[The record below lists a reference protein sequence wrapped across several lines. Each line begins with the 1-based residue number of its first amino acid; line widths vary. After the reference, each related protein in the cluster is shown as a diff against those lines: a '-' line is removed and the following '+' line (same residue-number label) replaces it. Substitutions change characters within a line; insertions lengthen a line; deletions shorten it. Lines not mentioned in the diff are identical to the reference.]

1 MVSCE
6 AAMHCDTMPQPAT
19 HDADRH
25 ATMTS
30 SAAAVLT
37 LQSLLRTE
45 ASEQMPC
52 RVGCRRCR
60 AAHAVLTHTSNTN
73 AMPEGPADHGG
84 DVVGHSRRASKTIR
98 ARCTLCLALRKERHL
113 RIISDLRG
121 DRTSHQVKHDI
132 CHSHV
137 QEWIEVEEE
146 VPKRKKK
153 KKSKKKKKA
162 AEAADATSA
171 DEPPADIDG
180 SATPAEPVA
189 AGA

>member
-84 DVVGHSRRASKTIR
+84 DVTHAV
-98 ARCTLCLALRKERHL
+98 
-113 RIISDLRG
+113 
-121 DRTSHQVKHDI
+121 HQKQFV
-132 CHSHV
+132 
-137 QEWIEVEEE
+137 
-146 VPKRKKK
+146 
-153 KKSKKKKKA
+153 
-162 AEAADATSA
+162 
-171 DEPPADIDG
+171 
-180 SATPAEPVA
+180 PVA
-189 AGA
+189 HSVLRSERNGIFALSPT